1 MKSFFAKAM
10 CLPHSRQHSF
20 CNTVLDAVHTDHKL
34 ESVGAKSTVALI
46 TRLGEKSKRE
56 AAARD
61 LERFAA
67 NLRFVPFAAFKANG
81 CVPRFGAAP
90 DFKHPLSKR
99 GNDNLC
105 IPLHK
110 FDREKTAFIFVSHR
124 WLTPRPGAA
133 GHPDDVDTHCKHEL
147 ICEAVARLKGPNSPI
162 PENFKVALWMDF
174 SCVNQDGAPAA
185 ELEERMAAL
194 IGVCDLLLT
203 PVADSDHASWKLP
216 ISFNNAIEDY
226 QAPAWREYWRRAWC
240 RVEAFLAAVV
250 PVESYQERARLFRG
264 GMNVALSAGRRP
276 QVIFGHKEVAENRPP
291 LFLPPMLNTTFHKYA
306 PAKGNLTSEGDRP
319 VIIAL
324 TETARRH
331 VHDDDIGYQGER
343 NAQGEPHGNGRCL
356 FDDGGVYDG
365 EWADGA
371 QHGTGTY
378 LWSWGDSYTGG
389 WQRGKKHGQAVH
401 TYADGGKFVGAMADD
416 MRNGYGRFKY
426 GHGDEYDGY
435 YVNDLKDY
443 GIWAY
448 VNGEMRVCRWVLH
461 ESGSYSVIQ
470 GEGVKWDAER
480 TAAWRL
486 VDGELR
492 EEISLE
498 EAAAISA
505 RVGTGMPTSTPPPYV
520 PRKESKL
527 RWDKLRTMSKQFST
541 ASRLAASCGDG
552 HPD

>member
-1 MKSFFAKAM
+1 MSTSSAADQSRESGETYLSRHSFEEKLEAAITDVLRERPNDPVKAVGELLVLASTKFEALHQQKRGAPALKSLFAKAM

-174 SCVNQDGAPAA
+174 SCVNQDGALTSWME
-185 ELEERMAAL
+185 ELMAPL

-216 ISFNNAIEDY
+216 ISFNNAFEDY

-276 QVIFGHKEVAENRPP
+276 QVHGAPSQRRASQRRTCVA
-291 LFLPPMLNTTFHKYA
+291 A
-306 PAKGNLTSEGDRP
+306 
-319 VIIAL
+319 
-324 TETARRH
+324 
-331 VHDDDIGYQGER
+331 
-343 NAQGEPHGNGRCL
+343 
-356 FDDGGVYDG
+356 
-365 EWADGA
+365 GA
-371 QHGTGTY
+371 
-378 LWSWGDSYTGG
+378 
-389 WQRGKKHGQAVH
+389 
-401 TYADGGKFVGAMADD
+401 
-416 MRNGYGRFKY
+416 
-426 GHGDEYDGY
+426 
-435 YVNDLKDY
+435 
-443 GIWAY
+443 
-448 VNGEMRVCRWVLH
+448 
-461 ESGSYSVIQ
+461 
-470 GEGVKWDAER
+470 
-480 TAAWRL
+480 AA
-486 VDGELR
+486 
-492 EEISLE
+492 
-498 EAAAISA
+498 EAAAESA
-505 RVGTGMPTSTPPPYV
+505 RPHPRPKPRLDRWPARAPHRRSSSATRRLPRTG
-520 PRKESKL
+520 RRCFCR
-527 RWDKLRTMSKQFST
+527 RW
-541 ASRLAASCGDG
+541 
-552 HPD
+552 